1 MQRPRDLDSA
11 VQIAQYMEAIMRSL
25 SSRSSKP
32 VYTVV
37 QGGNEA
43 ELKDLRAE
51 QRHLLDTLEQIGR
64 RAETKTNQHP
74 I

>member
-25 SSRSSKP
+25 PSRSSKP

-43 ELKDLRAE
+43 EWKDLRAE

-64 RAETKTNQHP
+64 REETKTNQHQ